1 MHAAVET
8 RSGNSG
14 LSLLGAN
21 LITIALALYEGWN
34 LQELMFI
41 YWGQSVIIGY
51 FNMRRILDLNQFST
65 KNFKMN
71 GVRPPETVKTKR
83 QTATFFAIHYG
94 GFHAGYLGFLL
105 TEGRGFGGSW
115 LMLIVC
121 TVAFY
126 VNHRYSYFHYRE
138 QDRNRKPNIG
148 IIMFF
153 PYARIVP
160 MHLMIVGGYA
170 IGPTTTSGLLLFLVL
185 KTAADV
191 VMHLVEHSRWRNK

>member
-1 MHAAVET
+1 
-8 RSGNSG
+8 
-14 LSLLGAN
+14 
-21 LITIALALYEGWN
+21 
-34 LQELMFI
+34 
-41 YWGQSVIIGY
+41 
-51 FNMRRILDLNQFST
+51 
-65 KNFKMN
+65 
-71 GVRPPETVKTKR
+71 
-83 QTATFFAIHYG
+83 
-94 GFHAGYLGFLL
+94 
-105 TEGRGFGGSW
+105 
-115 LMLIVC
+115 MLIVC